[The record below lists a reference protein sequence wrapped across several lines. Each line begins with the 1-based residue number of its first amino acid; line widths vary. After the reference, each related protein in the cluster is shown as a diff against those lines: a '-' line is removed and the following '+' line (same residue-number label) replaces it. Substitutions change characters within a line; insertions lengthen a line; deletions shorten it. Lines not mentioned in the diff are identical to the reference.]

1 MGFGLGFAVKIA
13 HPKHRFGQRF
23 CRPHFMIDRV
33 KPMLHRL
40 SLAAFAALT
49 LLAAMPAAAQSDNQ
63 ALFDRINR
71 LERDLQTLQRQV
83 YRGGP
88 VPQGAAP
95 QGGSLTDA
103 GEAETSAANR
113 LNARIDQLE
122 NAIRDLVGRFEEVE
136 YKNIQTQRR
145 MDKLVEDV
153 DFRLNALERGGPS
166 VGGAPAAPAPAQGQA
181 QAAAP
186 GSTSS
191 NPNQAPSREGV
202 LGSLPVDA
210 QGRPTQGGSA
220 APARQAAAPAAA
232 PARTRLPAGTPK
244 ERYDFAYKLLVQSE
258 YPEAEAAFKEFIA
271 AHGQDVLAGN
281 AQYWVGE
288 TFYVRG
294 MFEPAAAAFLQGYQ
308 GYPKNAKAPDS
319 LLKLG
324 MSLTALKKTAEA
336 CAAYGQLAK
345 EFPNAPPHVKDAMG
359 RERAKAGCR

>member
-1 MGFGLGFAVKIA
+1 ML
-13 HPKHRFGQRF
+13 RSF
-23 CRPHFMIDRV
+23 CLV
-33 KPMLHRL
+33 
-40 SLAAFAALT
+40 LAATLS
-49 LLAAMPAAAQSDNQ
+49 LLAAVSGPAWAQSDNQ
-63 ALFDRINR
+63 VLFDRINR
-71 LERDLQTLQRQV
+71 LENDLRTLQRRV
-83 YRGGP
+83 YQGGP
-88 VPQGAAP
+88 VPQSNVPSAGGA
-95 QGGSLTDA
+95 GSLTD
-103 GEAETSAANR
+103 GNETETSVANR

-122 NAIRDLVGRFEEVE
+122 GQLRDLVGRFEEVE

-153 DFRLNALERGGPS
+153 DFRFNALERPAAA
-166 VGGAPAAPAPAQGQA
+166 APAAL
-181 QAAAP
+181 AAAP
-186 GSTSS
+186 SAPATAAPAVAAAGAAGASSS

-202 LGSLPVDA
+202 LGALPVDA
-210 QGRPTQGGSA
+210 QGRPLPGAAATGA
-220 APARQAAAPAAA
+220 APAARPAAAPAA
-232 PARTRLPAGTPK
+232 PAAARSRLPAGTPK

-258 YPEAEAAFKEFIA
+258 YAEAEAAFKEFIA
-271 AHGQDVLAGN
+271 AHGQDALAGN

-288 TFYVRG
+288 TYYVRG
-294 MFEPAAAAFLQGYQ
+294 QYEPAAAAFLQGYQ